1 MKLLS
6 VSSVGADRAVM
17 MTVAPPCWKRSAI
30 ALPAPFVPPVTRT
43 RLPLNSSA
51 LWVFIRVMIV
61 VEALNC
67 RHRSQAAGRGATDFD
82 FQTGFDLRQPRP
94 FAFVC
99 FLVVLLFRFT
109 TRLS

>member
-1 MKLLS
+1 
-6 VSSVGADRAVM
+6 M
-17 MTVAPPCWKRSAI
+17 MRVAPLCWKRSAI

-51 LWVFIRVMIV
+51 LRVFIRVMIL
-61 VEALNC
+61 VEVLSC

-82 FQTGFDLRQPRP
+82 FQTGFDLGRP

-99 FLVVLLFRFT
+99 FLFVLMLRFT
-109 TRLS
+109 TPISQRVPDASKTSLLSNQ